1 MCFTAYRYVQDRQ
14 SAEDVV
20 QEVFIKMWSQR
31 SKLRDVENLEAYI
44 RRSTVNASLNYLK
57 KHNRIQYT
65 DDDESLD
72 RAVVE
77 STADIPD
84 AAQRT
89 ALVQQAIQSLPDRC
103 RLIFTMS
110 RYDGLSYREIADNLD
125 LSIKTVENQVSK
137 ALKVLRESLKSLKT

>member
-1 MCFTAYRYVQDRQ
+1 
-14 SAEDVV
+14 
-20 QEVFIKMWSQR
+20 
-31 SKLRDVENLEAYI
+31 
-44 RRSTVNASLNYLK
+44 
-57 KHNRIQYT
+57 
-65 DDDESLD
+65 
-72 RAVVE
+72 VE

>member
-1 MCFTAYRYVQDRQ
+1 MQD
-14 SAEDVV
+14 
-20 QEVFIKMWSQR
+20 VFIKLWSQR
-31 SKLRDVENLEAYI
+31 SKLSDVDNLEAYM

-57 KHNRIQYT
+57 KHSRMQYT

-72 RAVVE
+72 RVSSGPPADSSDAE
-77 STADIPD
+77 HKTAMV
-84 AAQRT
+84 RN
-89 ALVQQAIQSLPDRC
+89 AIQSLPERC

-110 RYDGLSYREIADNLD
+110 RYDGLSYQEIADNLD